1 MAYTEIEKEFFIIQQ
16 VKPMKIN
23 DTQLV
28 QLLLLAINK
37 CYFSNDK
44 SESYTKTQLKDDIMD
59 EINFHYLCWSD
70 ILEEDKTNTKVQK
83 KLKQLKERI
92 AKIWS
97 LKQNLQEKK

>member
-1 MAYTEIEKEFFIIQQ
+1 MAYTKIEKEFFIIQQ

-44 SESYTKTQLKDDIMD
+44 FESYTKTQLKDHIMD
-59 EINFHYLCWSD
+59 EINFQYLYLSD
-70 ILEEDKTNTKVQK
+70 VLKADKTNTKVQK
-83 KLKQLKERI
+83 DLKQLKERI
-92 AKIWS
+92 AEIWS
-97 LKQNLQEKK
+97 LKQSLQEKK

>member
-1 MAYTEIEKEFFIIQQ
+1 MVYTEIEKEFFRIQQ

-44 SESYTKTQLKDDIMD
+44 FESYTKTQLKDHIMD
-59 EINFHYLCWSD
+59 EINYRYLYWYD
-70 ILEEDKTNTKVQK
+70 VLKADKTNTKVQK
-83 KLKQLKERI
+83 DLKQLKERI
-92 AKIWS
+92 AEIWS
-97 LKQNLQEKK
+97 LKQNPQEKK